1 MKFKKI
7 KLNLIYCMGNYVYL
21 YIIKMNVYI
30 IMFLFVYVYYF
41 FDIKVIFKWGYGI
54 EFFGFFFYR

>member
-1 MKFKKI
+1 
-7 KLNLIYCMGNYVYL
+7 MGNYVYL

-41 FDIKVIFKWGYGI
+41 FDIKVIFKWGL
-54 EFFGFFFYR
+54 ELSFLVFFFIDSYIG